1 MESISVIE
9 YPSTVQMEVGILQS
23 FIPEEMVKDGIKVGI

>member
-1 MESISVIE
+1 MESINVIE

-23 FIPEEMVKDGIKVGI
+23 FIVEEMVKDGIKAT